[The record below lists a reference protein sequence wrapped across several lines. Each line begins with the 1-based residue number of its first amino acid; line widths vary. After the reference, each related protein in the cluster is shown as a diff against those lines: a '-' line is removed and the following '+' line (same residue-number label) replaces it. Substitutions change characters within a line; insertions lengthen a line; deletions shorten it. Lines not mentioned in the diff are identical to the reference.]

1 MRSGTQIRRPAR
13 LPAGVSPAGDGITSG
28 TGAVTVEAYIDFLCP
43 FCRRFEQQTGPALDK
58 MIADGL
64 ITLVNHPVGF
74 LDRVSTTSYSSRA
87 SSASGCA
94 SDGGRFD
101 QYAKALFAHQ
111 PPEGGPGLSDAELI
125 ALGQTIGLDEAFGR
139 CVAAHVYLPWTAYV
153 TARAIERGVT
163 GTPSVFVEGVPIP
176 AEGRP
181 ILAAVQAA
189 STAG

>member
-1 MRSGTQIRRPAR
+1 MSTGARIERPTRIPVGVTRS
-13 LPAGVSPAGDGITSG
+13 GDGIFSG
-28 TGAVTVEAYIDFLCP
+28 TGPITVEAYIDFLCP
-43 FCRRFEQQTGPALDK
+43 FCRQFEQRTGPALDRLV
-58 MIADGL
+58 ADGL

-74 LDRVSTTSYSSRA
+74 LDRVSTTAYSSRA
-87 SSASGCA
+87 SAASGCA

-101 QYAKALFAHQ
+101 QYAKALFANQ

-125 ALGQTIGLDEAFGR
+125 GLGQAVGLDASFGR

-153 TARAIERGVT
+153 TARAIERGVS
-163 GTPSVFVEGVPIP
+163 GTPSVFVQGVPVP

-189 STAG
+189 ATPG